1 MSLTVVD
8 AYARIKNL
16 ENAGQITLPEPQDT
30 VEVGT
35 IDPRAGT
42 FTWSVPTVVQTTV
55 LPPLP
60 PGKTNTIINVT
71 VGVVA
76 TKAVD
81 LRLKFV
87 VIPQPLVNHPVAMS
101 EKVATATGTASAVGV
116 VDGFAGE
123 TNGGV
128 TITEFPTV
136 SSAANQITIDV
147 GLVCSTII
155 PNEATT
161 TSPPVSNFGVT
172 INFPGHDPITAR
184 FFILRPPV
192 VGMGVFTI
200 PALPMTIVYA
210 PPQGKLLKNSATYS
224 DTETL
229 TRTVSS
235 SITTT
240 KNTKTAQAYSVGDL
254 IGKVAAAIGTVAAV
268 VGTGGAGAAGGASVA
283 GALSQLGAALFG
295 PIKEENDST
304 ADGTKQLQSELSL
317 VSNIL
322 TAVDSST
329 TSDAGTVATQNDHSL
344 TLTLSSMSQYGS
356 ESALG
361 PGVGDRIVYMS
372 NVKVVWMVVNGEV
385 GINVLGFDGIGANAV
400 QDLVREQHSLANGGQ
415 PALGLDA
422 RTIKS
427 LLSQDPLVPTKT
439 SVVGHFGPPLVGPPR
454 FVPARIPGRSGS
466 GTGPGGD
473 VIQESFDSATEDK
486 QTTTSSQTTITDA
499 KPGWAAVVFGGE
511 NVETTTTT
519 TFTMSQ
525 SIDNKMDDKITSTIT
540 VFSAGFDDPYDVKIF
555 YDHTFGTYAILNS
568 DSPLL
573 QGITV
578 INQESDAS
586 PIGQLG
592 SAQKVRR

>member
-1 MSLTVVD
+1 MGSNVVD
-8 AYARIKNL
+8 AYAQIKNL
-16 ENAGQITLPEPQDT
+16 ENTGQITLPEPQDT

-42 FTWSVPTVVQTTV
+42 FTWSVPTIVQTTTV
-55 LPPLP
+55 PPVP
-60 PGKTNTIINVT
+60 PQKTNTFINVT
-71 VGVVA
+71 VVVVA

-81 LRLKFV
+81 LRLKFA
-87 VIPQPLVNHPVAMS
+87 VIPQRLVNHPVAIS
-101 EKVATATGTASAVGV
+101 ERITTAAATVTPVGV
-116 VDGFAGE
+116 GDPFAGE

-136 SSAANQITIDV
+136 SSAADQITVDV
-147 GLVCSTII
+147 GLVCSAVL
-155 PNEATT
+155 PDEAI

-172 INFPGHDPITAR
+172 INIPGHDPITAR

-192 VGMGVFTI
+192 VGIGVFTI

-210 PPQGKLLKNSATYS
+210 PPQGKLLKNTATYS

-240 KNTKTAQAYSVGDL
+240 RSTKTAQAYSVGDL
-254 IGKVAAAIGTVAAV
+254 IGKVASAIGTVAAV

-283 GALSQLGAALFG
+283 GALAQLGAALFG

-304 ADGTKQLQSELSL
+304 ADGTKQIQNELSL

-329 TSDAGTVATQNDHSL
+329 TSDAGTVAAQNDHSL

-361 PGVGDRIVYMS
+361 PGAGDRIVYLS
-372 NVKVVWMVVNGEV
+372 NVKVVWMAVNGEV
-385 GINVLGFDGIGANAV
+385 GINILGFDGIGANAV
-400 QDLVREQHSLANGGQ
+400 QDLLREQHSLANGGQ
-415 PALGLDA
+415 PTLGLDA
-422 RTIKS
+422 RAIKS
-427 LLSQDPLVPTKT
+427 LLSQDPLVPTKI
-439 SVVGHFGPPLVGPPR
+439 SVAGHLGPPLVGPPR
-454 FVPARIPGRSGS
+454 FVPARIHERHGS
-466 GTGPGGD
+466 GTGPGGA

-499 KPGWAAVVFGGE
+499 KPGWVSVVFGGE

-525 SIDNKMDDKITSTIT
+525 STDNKMDDKVTSTIT
-540 VFSAGFDDPYDVKIF
+540 LYSAGGDDPYDVKIF
-555 YDHTFGTYAILNS
+555 YDRTFGTYAILNS

-573 QGITV
+573 KGGTLANPGTGV
-578 INQESDAS
+578 
-586 PIGQLG
+586 
-592 SAQKVRR
+592 SAIRS